1 MAESPMSP
9 KRVKRLSFQRSPI
22 PLRRGVAILPSL
34 FTVGNMFFGY
44 YAIVL
49 ASKHNFEWAVTMV
62 ILAGVLDGLDGRIA
76 RMTGTT
82 SEFGKELDSLSD
94 FLSFG
99 IAPAL
104 VLYHWGFSELGKTGW
119 FFAFLLPVAG
129 ALRLARFNVQAGTVD
144 KRWFVGLPIP
154 AAAAAAVLPLYYL
167 PSGVADVKNKVV
179 ALSYLPAWLTDVQKV
194 EVLHYVPVACLIY
207 VVALSW
213 LMVST
218 VRFWSFKDLDM
229 KTRRPS
235 ALVFFL
241 AVLVIVIAL
250 NPPAVLL
257 AIAVTYALSGPVMW
271 LWGKV
276 FKKKAGSEPVPPA
289 ADAGE
294 KPAQEVEHG
303 EC

>member
-1 MAESPMSP
+1 MSP
-9 KRVKRLSFQRSPI
+9 KRVRRFSLQRNPI
-22 PLRRGVAILPSL
+22 QIRKGVAILPSL

-167 PSGVADVKNKVV
+167 PSGVASAANHEVS
-179 ALSYLPAWLTDVQKV
+179 LSYLPAWLSGPQK
-194 EVLHYVPVACLIY
+194 EAVLHYIPMACLVY

-229 KTRRPS
+229 RARRPS
-235 ALVFFL
+235 AMVFFI
-241 AVLVIVIAL
+241 AVVIILIAL
-250 NPPAVLL
+250 NPPAVML
-257 AIAVTYALSGPVMW
+257 AIAVTYALSGPAMW
-271 LWGKV
+271 AWGKA
-276 FKKKAGSEPVPPA
+276 FKKKGPSDQAPAPAEPGEGPAKEAPP
-289 ADAGE
+289 
-294 KPAQEVEHG
+294 VER
-303 EC
+303 

>member
-1 MAESPMSP
+1 MSP
-9 KRVKRLSFQRSPI
+9 KRVKRLSLPRGPI
-22 PLRRGVAILPSL
+22 RIRRGIAFLPSL

-119 FFAFLLPVAG
+119 LFAFLLPVAG

-179 ALSYLPAWLTDVQKV
+179 ALSYLPAWLSDVQKT
-194 EVLHYVPVACLIY
+194 EVLHYIPVACLIY

-229 KTRRPS
+229 KARRPS
-235 ALVFFL
+235 VLVFFV

-271 LWGKV
+271 VWGKV
-276 FKKKAGSEPVPPA
+276 FKRKAGPEPVPA
-289 ADAGE
+289 GAGAGE
-294 KPAQEVEHG
+294 KAAQEVEHG

>member
-1 MAESPMSP
+1 MSP
-9 KRVKRLSFQRSPI
+9 KRIKRLSLPRGPI
-22 PLRRGVAILPSL
+22 PIRRGIAFLPSL

-82 SEFGKELDSLSD
+82 SDFGKELDSLSD

-104 VLYHWGFSELGKTGW
+104 VLYHWGFANLGKTGW
-119 FFAFLLPVAG
+119 LFAFLLPVAG

-167 PSGVADVKNKVV
+167 PSGVADVKNQIV
-179 ALSYLPAWLTDVQKV
+179 ALSYLPAWLSDDRKI
-194 EVLHYVPVACLIY
+194 EVLHYIPVACLIY

-235 ALVFFL
+235 ALIFFL
-241 AVLVIVIAL
+241 AVLVIIIAL

-257 AIAVTYALSGPVMW
+257 AIAVTYALSGPAMW

-276 FKKKAGSEPVPPA
+276 FRKKAGSDPAPA
-289 ADAGE
+289 AAGGGE
-294 KPAQEVEHG
+294 KLPQEPGPDER
-303 EC
+303 